1 MHTLQPYVKKF
12 MSRYPTINLSVVY
25 LSARDIYAGILSGEI
40 DLGVVAMPKRDR
52 NIDVHPFE
60 REPLVLT
67 CSKENSLAGESI
79 IDIHKLQSE
88 EFIAFERD
96 LPSRVLI
103 DRILNQYSVSVQTVM
118 EFDNIE
124 TIKRA
129 VEINAGIS
137 ILPETAV
144 HMELA
149 NGTLKVVHFS
159 NENFYRP
166 TGVIV
171 RRKKTLSAAGEYL
184 LELLH
189 KNYDG
194 EPW

>member
-1 MHTLQPYVKKF
+1 
-12 MSRYPTINLSVVY
+12 VY
-25 LSARDIYAGILSGEI
+25 LSASDIYAGILSGEI
-40 DLGVVAMPKRDR
+40 DLGVVAIPKRDR
-52 NIDVHPFE
+52 NIDVYPFE

-67 CSKENSLAGESI
+67 CSMENQLAGQAT
-79 IDIHKLQSE
+79 IDIHKLHGK
-88 EFIAFERD
+88 EFIAFEKD

-129 VEINAGIS
+129 VEIDAGIS

-144 HMELA
+144 RTELT
-149 NGTLKVVHFS
+149 NGTLKAIHFS

-171 RRKKTLSAAGEYL
+171 RRNKTLSAAAEYL
-184 LELLH
+184 VKLLH
-189 KNYDG
+189 KKYKK